1 MRGGVLNWLL
11 LHQLS
16 ASNELNTSPLCQTG
30 TEASPKTWEGSLW
43 PFIFNRKHSDTHT
56 HTHVSCLFSAVLL
69 YPPVP
74 FHSCP
79 LFLITSFPVTSLLF
93 VALLSRFFFFLAY
106 FQSPHLSFLHMLSL
120 LSFPLIIFNIFC
132 LHLFTYTPE
141 TFLRPFL
148 SLFSLIYFLQTISFI
163 QRLWPSVISSFSFF
177 LSSVLPLLCSFIF
190 PPLSSSCSCLRPD
203 QKMLPFCFLLFFLFP
218 LISLGWPRTWL
229 TVSSRLIGKN
239 E

>member
-56 HTHVSCLFSAVLL
+56 CFLSILCSSPLPTSPFSFLPSFFNYFLSCHFSSICC
-69 YPPVP
+69 P
-74 FHSCP
+74 F
-79 LFLITSFPVTSLLF
+79 VT
-93 VALLSRFFFFLAY
+93 FFFFLAY

-120 LSFPLIIFNIFC
+120 LSFPLIIYNIFC

-177 LSSVLPLLCSFIF
+177 LSSVFPLLCSFIF

>member
-93 VALLSRFFFFLAY
+93 VALLSRFFFFWHIFNLPT
-106 FQSPHLSFLHMLSL
+106 FLSFTCCPCCPFLWLFLIFFVSIYLRTPLRHFFV
-120 LSFPLIIFNIFC
+120 LSFP
-132 LHLFTYTPE
+132 
-141 TFLRPFL
+141 
-148 SLFSLIYFLQTISFI
+148 YFLLSTFSKRFPLSNVSDHPSFP
-163 QRLWPSVISSFSFF
+163 LSPFFCPLCFPFSVLSFF
-177 LSSVLPLLCSFIF
+177 LLSPLPVLVFVLIRRCFLFASFCF
-190 PPLSSSCSCLRPD
+190 SYFLSSPWD
-203 QKMLPFCFLLFFLFP
+203 DPEHG
-218 LISLGWPRTWL
+218 SLSALGL
-229 TVSSRLIGKN
+229 
-239 E
+239 